1 MVECCLTA
9 SEASARSRGR
19 ASHEDCCAA
28 ARDPTGVGRAG
39 FELPAGELELTELGR
54 AGGGQSGALQ
64 YIGEAAPP
72 PSVPQESDERARIQ
86 TVRERENEGDRD
98 GKKEK
103 KRGRER
109 QR

>member
-39 FELPAGELELTELGR
+39 FKLPAGEPELNRTWSCRGGR
-54 AGGGQSGALQ
+54 AGPHN
-64 YIGEAAPP
+64 IREAAPP
-72 PSVPQESDERARIQ
+72 PSVLQESDERARIQ
-86 TVRERENEGDRD
+86 TVRERESEGDRD
-98 GKKEK
+98 GKREKE
-103 KRGRER
+103 RGREG